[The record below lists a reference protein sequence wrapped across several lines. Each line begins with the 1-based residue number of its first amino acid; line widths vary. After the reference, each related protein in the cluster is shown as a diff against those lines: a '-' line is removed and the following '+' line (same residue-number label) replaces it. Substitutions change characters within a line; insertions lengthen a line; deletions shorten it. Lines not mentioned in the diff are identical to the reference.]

1 MTYHS
6 SINGR
11 TLTGSSFLYKNNPD
25 LFSNLNL
32 NVMIKTNSYKYLKLN
47 GSKILQKF
55 PVTIVKYN
63 NGRRVMRILDRK
75 TLIPIEIRELK

>member
-25 LFSNLNL
+25 LLSNLNL